1 MSDQIKILLVEDEP
15 VIQDVLKRLLRPKGF
30 KVTAV
35 GRGDEAIGDMMSGNA
50 YDLVVTDLMLPGAD
64 GMEVLAKSKE
74 LQPDVPVV
82 MITAYAT
89 VDSAVNAMKAGAT
102 DYLPKPFN
110 NDQVVLVVEKALEKR
125 KLLAENRQLK
135 RELHEKYGF
144 ANIVGRSKLMKDV
157 FELIEQAAP
166 SMATILVLG
175 ESGTGKELLARAIH
189 HNSPR
194 QDKPFIALNAGSIPS
209 DLLES
214 QLFGH
219 VKGAFTG
226 ALADKKGL
234 FELADEGSIFLDEIG
249 NIGLELQAKLLRV
262 LQEREFMPV
271 GSTETRKVD
280 VRVICATNADLEKM
294 VAEGTFREDLYYR
307 LNVIEV
313 RVPPLRERVGDV
325 PLLLDFFIKKYEE
338 INQKKIEQIEPEF
351 TEFLETYHW
360 PGNVRELENT
370 IERAVVLSRDGS
382 IGKSLLPP
390 SMLKRSEASPIPTP
404 SLDGGLSFNDQIQ
417 AFERQMLTRAIEE
430 AGGVQKKA
438 AELLGLKTTT
448 FSQMLKRH
456 NMR

>member
-1 MSDQIKILLVEDEP
+1 MSDNARILLVEDEP
-15 VIQDVLKRLLRPKGF
+15 VVQDVLKRLLRPKGF

-35 GRGDEAIGDMMSGNA
+35 GRGDEAIGDLMSGNA

-110 NDQVVLVVEKALEKR
+110 NDQVVLVVQKALEKR
-125 KLLAENRQLK
+125 QLLAENRQLK

-157 FELIEQAAP
+157 FDLIEQAAP

-194 QDKPFIALNAGSIPS
+194 KDRPFIALNAGSIPS

-234 FELADEGSIFLDEIG
+234 FELADQGSIFLDEIG

-271 GSTETRKVD
+271 GSTDIQKVD

-294 VAEGTFREDLYYR
+294 VADGQFREDLYYR

-338 INQKKIEQIEPEF
+338 INQKKIENIEPEF
-351 TEFLETYHW
+351 TEFLETYRW

-382 IGKSLLPP
+382 ITKRLLPP
-390 SMLKRSEASPIPTP
+390 SMLKRSETSSIPTP
-404 SLDGGLSFNDQIQ
+404 SMDGGLNFNEQIQ

-438 AELLGLKTTT
+438 AEILGLKTTT